1 MPNDN
6 SPKDRMMSPVA
17 VVVAFANFDDAYGRG
32 ETSFRKAELVLDLM
46 PWWPT
51 LSMSLSRLVDRMFVS
66 ALISIKW
73 NGSYSIYYPLPANR
87 CTCTWRYRS

>member
-32 ETSFRKAELVLDLM
+32 DFLQEGRA
-46 PWWPT
+46 
-51 LSMSLSRLVDRMFVS
+51 S
-66 ALISIKW
+66 A
-73 NGSYSIYYPLPANR
+73 GSDAVVAHFEYVAVEVGG
-87 CTCTWRYRS
+87 